1 MRHTRNFSDLERVKL
16 IERISHVLN
25 YTGAYTELH
34 KLLVDREEVIL
45 HTDMENL
52 PEELEDFI
60 FNWTVTKDDE
70 ASLEAENAKLR
81 EDKERLTALEIQL
94 RDKIRELKINRRR

>member
-34 KLLVDREEVIL
+34 KLLVDREEVLL

-70 ASLEAENAKLR
+70 
-81 EDKERLTALEIQL
+81 
-94 RDKIRELKINRRR
+94 